1 MSAFLDSRHLRLVA
15 EIARAGSVTRAAD
28 RLNVTQSAV
37 SHQLRDIEERLGT
50 RLFIRS
56 GRRMLLTPA
65 GTHLV
70 ETADRVLGE
79 IARAEAAVGRL
90 ARSQAGEFRICT
102 QCHTG
107 YHWIPPLLDVL
118 RRRFPDVEVRI
129 DAEHTMRA
137 IDALLEAKLDLAIVN
152 RDPQDKR
159 IRVRPLFEDEHAA
172 IVSPSHRWAKRA
184 FVSPQELANERLFLY
199 SRSIEDS
206 YLVQHVMRPAGVEP
220 RHVTFLQLTEAI
232 VEMVKAGLGVSVLP
246 TWSIMP
252 AISAGAVRAVRIT
265 RSGVYRQW
273 HAATLAGAGDSAFAE
288 HFIQVLVRQGRTMG
302 RAATRSA

>member
-50 RLFIRS
+50 PLFIRS

-70 ETADRVLGE
+70 DTADRVLGE

-90 ARSQAGEFRICT
+90 ARNQAGEFRICT

-129 DAEHTMRA
+129 AAEHTMRA
-137 IDALLEAKLDLAIVN
+137 IVALLEAKLDLAIVN
-152 RDPQDKR
+152 RDPKDKR

-172 IVSPSHRWAKRA
+172 IVAPSHPWARRA

-199 SRSIEDS
+199 SRSLDDS
-206 YLVQHVMRPAGVEP
+206 HLVQHVMRPAGVEP

-232 VEMVKAGLGVSVLP
+232 VEMVKAGLGISVLP

-252 AISAGAVRAVRIT
+252 ALSAGTVRAIRIT

-273 HAATLAGAGDSAFAE
+273 HAATLAGAPDSPFAE
-288 HFIQVLVRQGRTMG
+288 HFIQVLTRQGRTMG